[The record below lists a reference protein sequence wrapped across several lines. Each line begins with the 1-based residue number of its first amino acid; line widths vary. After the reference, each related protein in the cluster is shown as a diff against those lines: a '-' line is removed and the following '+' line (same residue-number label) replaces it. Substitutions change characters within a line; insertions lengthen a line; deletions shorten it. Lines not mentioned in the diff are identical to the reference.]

1 LEKFGDGKP
10 LEVLVMDISN
20 LKMNAKE
27 KFKDFNQR
35 FLTLKNRI
43 PADSMPA
50 RESCNSLLYKSST
63 PKYSYL
69 GEKIQKGHIGRSL

>member
-1 LEKFGDGKP
+1 MEKFGDGKP
-10 LEVLVMDISN
+10 PEVLVMDLSN

-27 KFKDFNQR
+27 KVKDFNQR

-50 RESCNSLLYKSST
+50 ESLVIAYYTKSTS
-63 PKYSYL
+63 KYSYL
-69 GEKIQKGHIGRSL
+69 GEKIQKGHVVRSL